1 VLEQWMGTDAATVIP
16 NAGSFGRL
24 QVAA

>member
-1 VLEQWMGTDAATVIP
+1 VLEQWMGTDASTVIP